1 MSAHLTEWTLRRLRA
16 GELPGGEAR
25 QARSHVAT
33 CAECQRVLHG
43 LEEEQARFEAQVP
56 FERFAAGVTLK
67 ETETKKPAARPRVN
81 GLLVAA
87 AALVLLTVTV
97 RPFLEPESTNRL
109 KGGGASA
116 TLRIG
121 GEGPQRAVLPGDTE
135 TVLPNERVRIG
146 YTAGPHAFI
155 LALSLDDTGEV
166 SPLYTTEDQRSL
178 RVEPGDGRHW
188 LPDSVRFTGTGN
200 ERVMVLLSSEPLE
213 LEVVAAR
220 ALRAWEEAGHQVSEM
235 GPLELGGEEIDWVL
249 HKP

>member
-16 GELPGGEAR
+16 GELPGAEEQ

-56 FERFAAGVTLK
+56 FERFAAGVALK
-67 ETETKKPAARPRVN
+67 ETEKPASRPRVN
-81 GLLVAA
+81 GLVVAV

-97 RPFLEPESTNRL
+97 RPFLEPESVNRL
-109 KGGGASA
+109 KGDGASA

-135 TVLPNERVRIG
+135 TVLPHERVRIG
-146 YTAGPHAFI
+146 YTAGPYPFI

-166 SPLYTTEDQRSL
+166 SPLYATEDQRSL
-178 RVEPGDGRHW
+178 RVEAGGGRHW

-200 ERVMVLLSSEPLE
+200 ERVMVLLSNEPLE
-213 LEVVAAR
+213 LGAVTAR
-220 ALRAWEEAGHQVSEM
+220 ALRAWEEAGNQVSAM
-235 GPLELGGEEIDWVL
+235 RPLELDGEEIDWVL

>member
-16 GELPGGEAR
+16 GELPGGDAQ
-25 QARSHVAT
+25 QARSHVTT

-43 LEEEQARFEAQVP
+43 LEEEQVRFEAQVP
-56 FERFAAGVTLK
+56 FERFEAGVTQK
-67 ETETKKPAARPRVN
+67 EARKPASRPRVN

-87 AALVLLTVTV
+87 AALVLLTVLV
-97 RPFLEPESTNRL
+97 RPFLEPESANRL

-135 TVLPNERVRIG
+135 TVLSNERVRIG
-146 YTAGPHAFI
+146 YTAGPYAFI

-166 SPLYTTEDQRSL
+166 SPLYVTEDQRSL
-178 RVEPGDGRHW
+178 RVEPGGGRHW

-200 ERVMVLLSSEPLE
+200 ERVMVLLTNEPLE
-213 LEVVAAR
+213 LGVVAAR
-220 ALRAWEEAGHQVSEM
+220 ALRAWEQAGHQVSEM
-235 GPLELGGEEIDWVL
+235 RSLELGGEEIDWVL